1 MQTTDLRV
9 VKTLKQID
17 QALLESLADTP
28 FEKITVDQLCRA
40 ALINRSTFYKYYTSK
55 YDLME
60 RYLQKA
66 LDGFRRQVDVA
77 FVNASPDTIHNLVY
91 QKNFESTLKFLYK
104 HKEEYTLLWSIPLEE
119 SVFSRMVDLVHDA
132 ILEKLPAQ
140 DPPDPYA
147 DLYARLFASDMMTMV
162 RWRFRYEDTVTARD
176 VQDIMRNNMKQG
188 MFRTFR
194 EQMR

>member
-1 MQTTDLRV
+1 MQPTDLRV

-17 QALLESLADTP
+17 RALLACLAESP
-28 FEKITVDQLCRA
+28 FEKITVEQLCKA

-60 RYLQKA
+60 RYLARA
-66 LDGFRRQVDVA
+66 LDGFRRQVDVT
-77 FVNASPDTIHNLVY
+77 FVNASPETIQNLLY
-91 QKNFESTLKFLYK
+91 QKNFENTLNFLYK
-104 HKEEYTLLWSIPLEE
+104 HKAEYTLLWSIPLEE
-119 SVFSRMVDLVHDA
+119 GVFGRMVEAVHDA
-132 ILEKLPAQ
+132 ILEKLDAQ

-147 DLYARLFASDMMTMV
+147 DLYARLFASDMMTLV
-162 RWRFRYEDTVTARD
+162 WWWFHYEGRITAKE
-176 VQDIMRNNMKQG
+176 VQDIMHKNMKQG

>member
-1 MQTTDLRV
+1 MQPTDLRV

-17 QALLESLADTP
+17 RALLECLAESP
-28 FEKITVDQLCRA
+28 FEKVTVEQLCRA

-132 ILEKLPAQ
+132 ILEKLPARQ
-140 DPPDPYA
+140 TPDPYA

-162 RWRFRYEDTVTARD
+162 RWWFRYEDTVTARD
-176 VQDIMRNNMKQG
+176 VQDIMRDNMKQG